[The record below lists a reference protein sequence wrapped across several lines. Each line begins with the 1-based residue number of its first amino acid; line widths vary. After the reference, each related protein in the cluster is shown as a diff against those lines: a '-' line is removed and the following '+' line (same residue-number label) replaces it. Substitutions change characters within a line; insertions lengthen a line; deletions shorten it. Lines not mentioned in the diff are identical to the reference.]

1 MPSLRTVDEELVAA
15 AAVET
20 PDVADAPP
28 GPRIAR
34 PFPQETPPG
43 IVHWQATGFSVST
56 HTEKSVVF
64 APLAIANHVAPAQG
78 DWVAQ
83 LRCPACD
90 EPPADYTPPEGE
102 EEDEGGGW
110 HADADLVLDDLGAL
124 EEHLAWQH
132 TALADS
138 LNELRTLKTN
148 FQFHTT
154 NFRDWARQGGPINPI
169 WARDTL
175 DLRRQLHRA
184 QCRAARRIFAT
195 KQEASSSRCLGA
207 FLVYRKQRAW
217 TLRDRKKAAEASRTA
232 AGATTPGQEPQQPPT
247 PRTPTQPHRHRRQ
260 GSTLVPNDDR
270 IADSAADDSFEDHRR
285 HLEELA
291 ACNAVGNFERFG
303 DRDIAFVC
311 DFCDGHIVWED
322 LEGMPSLRTV
332 DEELVAAAA
341 VETPDVADAPP
352 GPRIARPFPQETPP
366 GIVHWQ
372 ATGFSVSTHTE
383 KSVVFA
389 PLAIANHVAPAQG
402 DWVAQLRCPACDE
415 PPADYTPPEGEE
427 EDEGGG
433 WHADADLWP
442 AVEEVSILDT

>member
-1 MPSLRTVDEELVAA
+1 MSNDTVGSLLADIANSIIDSLRVLQCADKSQWGPDEHEQRRRLEHALDEAKKDYQEL
-15 AAVET
+15 
-20 PDVADAPP
+20 
-28 GPRIAR
+28 
-34 PFPQETPPG
+34 
-43 IVHWQATGFSVST
+43 SV
-56 HTEKSVVF
+56 
-64 APLAIANHVAPAQG
+64 
-78 DWVAQ
+78 
-83 LRCPACD
+83 
-90 EPPADYTPPEGE
+90 
-102 EEDEGGGW
+102 
-110 HADADLVLDDLGAL
+110 LVNGQRYYQYDRKP
-124 EEHLAWQH
+124 
-132 TALADS
+132 DS

-217 TLRDRKKAAEASRTA
+217 TLRDRKKAAEASKAA
-232 AGATTPGQEPQQPPT
+232 AGAVTPGQEPQQPST

-291 ACNAVGNFERFG
+291 VCNAVGSFERFG

-352 GPRIARPFPQETPP
+352 GPRIARPFRQETPP

-383 KSVVFA
+383 KTVVFA

-433 WHADADLWP
+433 WHADADLVLDDLGALEEHLAWQHTALGLPSVSVPSAP
-442 AVEEVSILDT
+442 ASCVLM